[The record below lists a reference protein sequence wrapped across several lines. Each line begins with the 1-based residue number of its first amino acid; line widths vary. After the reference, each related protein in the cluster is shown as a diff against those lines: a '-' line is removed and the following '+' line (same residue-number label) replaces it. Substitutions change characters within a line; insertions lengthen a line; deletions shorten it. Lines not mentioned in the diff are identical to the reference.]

1 MRNHALVG
9 EMSNTHEYD
18 EMSEGIMAQLT

>member
-9 EMSNTHEYD
+9 EMSDTHEYD
-18 EMSEGIMAQLT
+18 EMMKPSWLN